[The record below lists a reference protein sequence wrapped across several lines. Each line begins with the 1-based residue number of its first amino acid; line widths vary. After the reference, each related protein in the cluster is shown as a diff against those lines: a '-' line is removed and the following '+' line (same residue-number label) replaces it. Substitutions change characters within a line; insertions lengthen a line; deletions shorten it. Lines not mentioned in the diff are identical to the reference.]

1 MGIAL
6 VMQDRRESKRLAL
19 QVPVEID
26 GQPGLSRDLSATG
39 MLFHADRGF
48 EVGQQI
54 TVAFRIGNKEDR
66 TVGHVVRSDGQIT
79 AIRFERPSPALLAN

>member
-26 GQPGLSRDLSATG
+26 GHAGFSRDLSATG
-39 MLFHADRGF
+39 MLFHSDRGF
-48 EVGQQI
+48 AVGEKI
-54 TVAFRIGNKEDR
+54 TVAFRIGSKADR
-66 TVGHVVRSDGQIT
+66 AVAQVVRSDGQVT
-79 AIRFERPSPALLAN
+79 AVRFERPSPALLSN